1 MNPPVKYKPFS
12 PNDDYKHSIK
22 MTDAVGERSF
32 GVSRPQLGSTMVASA
47 PTYVQE
53 HSVSGGTTKAHKKLD
68 GSLDISYDAE
78 TVFRAP
84 FT

>member
-1 MNPPVKYKPFS
+1 MRYKPVVS
-12 PNDDYKHSIK
+12 DDDSKYSIK
-22 MTDAVGERSF
+22 MTEVVGERSF
-32 GVSRPQLGSTMVASA
+32 SVSQPQLGSTVVAPA
-47 PTYVQE
+47 PTYVQV
-53 HSVSGGTTKAHKKLD
+53 HSVSGGTTKAYGKLD